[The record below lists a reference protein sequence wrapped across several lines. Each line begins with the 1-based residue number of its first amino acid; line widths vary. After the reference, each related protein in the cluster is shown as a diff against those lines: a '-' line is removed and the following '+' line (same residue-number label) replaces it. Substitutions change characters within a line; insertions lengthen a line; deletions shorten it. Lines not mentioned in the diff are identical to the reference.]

1 MKKESKARAANKA
14 TTLFFITFSGLV
26 VASVFSLITFGLNTV
41 ALTKAIILGVLIT
54 LICGYFELFIFPK
67 KLKNVKFVSTLLLK
81 TLFYVL
87 VITIPT
93 LLLWVIH
100 ESMVNNTGIMQTIAS
115 EDFNSFI
122 FKGDFRIILFFSLT
136 AGFLLNFFAQISSLI
151 GKRVFLNYLSGRY
164 NKPKVEVRTFMFL
177 DLTSSTTIAEN
188 LGPLNFHRFMNEYFY
203 DIDGPIIE
211 SKGEIYQYVGD
222 EVIISWIGEKAFR
235 NNNCI
240 ECYFR
245 IRDITNQLEDKYLS
259 QFGIVPAFKGG
270 VHTGEVV
277 AGEIGDSKKE
287 IVFHGDVMNTASRI
301 QSKCKELGK
310 ELLISHDVWI
320 GLSEKSDYDFEELG
334 KFVLKGKMQDMKL
347 YSVTSNRNKSSANL

>member
-14 TTLFFITFSGLV
+14 RTLFFITFSGLV
-26 VASVFSLITFGLNTV
+26 VAAAFALITFGLNTV
-41 ALTKAIILGVLIT
+41 ALTKAIILGVFIT
-54 LICGYFELFIFPK
+54 LICGYFELFVFPK
-67 KLKNVKFVSTLLLK
+67 KLKNVKFVSTILLK
-81 TLFYVL
+81 TFFYVL

-93 LLLWVIH
+93 LMLWVIH
-100 ESMVNNTGIMQTIAS
+100 ESMVNNTGIMQTVAS
-115 EDFNSFI
+115 EDFNNFI
-122 FKGDFRIILFFSLT
+122 FKGDFRIILFFSLA

-177 DLTSSTTIAEN
+177 DLSSSTTIAEN

-222 EVIISWIGEKAFR
+222 EVIISWIGDKAFV

-240 ECYFR
+240 NCFFR
-245 IRDITNQLEDKYLS
+245 IREIIFNLESKFINVY
-259 QFGIVPAFKGG
+259 GVVPEFKGG
-270 VHTGEVV
+270 VHTGDVV

-301 QSKCKELGK
+301 QAKCKELGK
-310 ELLISHDVWI
+310 DLLISQDVFKN
-320 GLSEKSDYDFEELG
+320 LDQDSQLEFEELG
-334 KFVLKGKMQDMKL
+334 EFTLKGKLQNITL
-347 YSVTSNRNKSSANL
+347 FSVTKKIENS